1 MRFITRALLA
11 AGTAALLIGIVPL
24 RAQEPTIA
32 MAQGQLVKVDAVA
45 KTVAIRTTEG
55 SQMQFTYTADTK
67 VDGADEGVEGLATKA
82 GTDVIVHF
90 TKKGSENIATEIAIV
105 KKP

>member
-11 AGTAALLIGIVPL
+11 IGTVLLLIGIVPL
-24 RAQEPTIA
+24 HAQEPA
-32 MAQGQLVKVDAVA
+32 VSMAQGQLVKVDAVA
-45 KTVAIRTTEG
+45 KTVVIRTTEG

-82 GTDVIVHF
+82 GTDVTVHF